1 MQVRFLSDAFAS
13 LVGEKGKGYSNM
25 FKKEFFTRL
34 RDNILKHAR
43 IIIPVVAILLI
54 AFVVSF
60 ALKLRRDKQVKEQ
73 EAALLAEQEQAEE
86 TVQIDVDQPIP
97 LVANEDQDI
106 ASLIYTYYN
115 AMGIGD
121 EVTLNSTCDYISEQE
136 MIRYLEMSKYIDHYT
151 NIEIYTMP
159 GPEEGSSIAFVYFKV
174 ILTGHEDEI
183 PAYKAYYI
191 CKNENGELYIKRSD
205 NTDEDDEFIRK
216 EMLQDEVI
224 DFNNRVTVEYNELM
238 SEKPELLK
246 YLSEIDSEVN
256 TEVGEALASMAA
268 EEANEEEV
276 NTEEEVANA
285 EEAIANAEAD
295 KVKYATANT
304 TVNVRSSDSENADK
318 LGKVT
323 GGTTLEIREVK
334 ENGWTE
340 VVYNGN
346 SGFIKSEYL
355 SFIENAEGQVAS
367 GKVKATTTINV
378 RSQAST
384 TADRIGVLATGE
396 TVESISNDNGW
407 WKVIYQGKIGY
418 VKEDYVES
426 VAE

>member
-1 MQVRFLSDAFAS
+1 
-13 LVGEKGKGYSNM
+13 M
-25 FKKEFFTRL
+25 FKKEFFARL

-43 IIIPVVAILLI
+43 IIIPVVAILLV

-60 ALKLRRDKQVKEQ
+60 ALKLRRDKQQ
-73 EAALLAEQEQAEE
+73 QAEAEALLATEQEEE

-97 LVANEDQDI
+97 LVENQDQDI
-106 ASLIYTYYN
+106 ATLIYTYYN
-115 AMGIGD
+115 AMGNGD
-121 EVTLNSTCDYISEQE
+121 EETLNSTCDYISEQE

-205 NTDEDDEFIRK
+205 NTDENDEFIRK
-216 EMLQDEVI
+216 EMMQDEVI

-256 TEVGEALASMAA
+256 TEVGEALAAMAA
-268 EEANEEEV
+268 AEAEQEEG

-295 KVKYATANT
+295 KVKYATAST

-355 SFIENAEGQVAS
+355 SFIENAEGQVAN